1 MFLSKKSPL
10 IHVIDLRCII
20 LIYTYIFFLYS
31 ILLLTFLETL
41 IINLPRSSQ
50 SLLPKLKKEQEMISK
65 QIRVFNLYVIKQF
78 VFFVVCINGV
88 VHIIKWE
95 RVRVTETY
103 KMKTAVFQVT
113 LCSFTFMAFC
123 P

>member
-103 KMKTAVFQVT
+103 KVKTAVFQVT

>member
-1 MFLSKKSPL
+1 
-10 IHVIDLRCII
+10 
-20 LIYTYIFFLYS
+20 
-31 ILLLTFLETL
+31 
-41 IINLPRSSQ
+41 
-50 SLLPKLKKEQEMISK
+50 MISK

>member
-65 QIRVFNLYVIKQF
+65 QIRVFNLYLIKQF

>member
-78 VFFVVCINGV
+78 VFFMVCINGV

-103 KMKTAVFQVT
+103 QMKTAVFQVT